1 MLTHIT
7 TAQVRHIIHL
17 SDLAADLADQLSNR
31 LVRSDARL
39 DSTGGEQVHR
49 AGAEPGELSDLEPLR
64 GTTMAEALNRLEAQI
79 ADLSPDARRE
89 LHAIFLIGRG
99 EFSAREWEE
108 AVEAAG
114 GRANES
120 EPRMLAERAGLGPQ
134 LSKGLYLLKLS

>member
-1 MLTHIT
+1 
-7 TAQVRHIIHL
+7 
-17 SDLAADLADQLSNR
+17 
-31 LVRSDARL
+31 
-39 DSTGGEQVHR
+39 
-49 AGAEPGELSDLEPLR
+49 
-64 GTTMAEALNRLEAQI
+64 MAEALRQLEQEI
-79 ADLSPDARRE
+79 ADLTPDARRE

-108 AVEAAG
+108 ALEAAD

>member
-1 MLTHIT
+1 MLIHIT
-7 TAQVRHIIHL
+7 TAQVRHVIEL
-17 SDLAADLADQLSNR
+17 SDVAADLADQLSNR
-31 LVRSDARL
+31 MVRSDVRL

-64 GTTMAEALNRLEAQI
+64 GTTMAEALRQLEQEI
-79 ADLSPDARRE
+79 ADLTPDARRE

-108 AVEAAG
+108 ALEAAD

>member
-1 MLTHIT
+1 MLAYIT
-7 TAQVRHIIHL
+7 TAQVRHIIEL
-17 SDLAADLADQLSNR
+17 SDVAADLADQLSNR

-49 AGAEPGELSDLEPLR
+49 TGAEPGELSDLEPLR
-64 GTTMAEALNRLEAQI
+64 GTTMAQALLELERDI
-79 ADLSPDARRE
+79 ADLSAEARRE

-108 AVEAAG
+108 AREAAEA
-114 GRANES
+114 RANES